1 MCKGGGF
8 MKKYAKGLT
17 LGAIAFAMAAGIHF
31 QADAAVAAPNI
42 SLKEQTGSSQSVT
55 SWTFRYADLQPGQTL
70 CFNVYGNNDPKKARL
85 AAGRRIPTTARRVST
100 VITTMKEVPAPKIP
114 STPSVTAT

>member
-1 MCKGGGF
+1 

-42 SLKEQTGSSQSVT
+42 SLKEQTGSSQIVDVPVCGFT
-55 SWTFRYADLQPGQTL
+55 AGADAVL
-70 CFNVYGNNDPKKARL
+70 
-85 AAGRRIPTTARRVST
+85 
-100 VITTMKEVPAPKIP
+100 
-114 STPSVTAT
+114 